1 MRLEA
6 PPLGARRLDSERF
19 GRPET
24 KEQGDLAAAMHIR
37 SAPRFLIVVLISF
50 FCLGLKDSWGQQGS
64 VPASP
69 LSPPVLA
76 RVSDIR
82 ALPAKQA
89 SLGYPVRVRAVVTY
103 YGGPRR
109 ELFVQDST
117 GGIYVV
123 GPEADLHLEPGQF
136 VEVKGLTGHGLFAN
150 QIEKAAI
157 HVLGR
162 APLPPP
168 QRPRYEQ
175 LVLGRADSQWV
186 ELEGIVRSAQI
197 DAGSKDLQLTVAVGS
212 DRVRVQVRRYPESA
226 RVELIDSK
234 ILVRGACGGI
244 FNQKQQWVGVVI
256 HVPDLTF
263 VRVKEPSPLTAGAP
277 PLESISEFMRLSAGT
292 TSGHRVKVRGVVTLQ
307 WPFRSLYIMDATDS
321 LLVETSQQTGVQPGD
336 AVEVWGFPA
345 VGEGSHRLEDAVF
358 RKVGRGP
365 PPVPADISAAEALQ
379 GNYDSY
385 LVRLEGRVFD
395 LAVEG
400 GLPALVVQ
408 SGGVA
413 FQARILGSDVQAV
426 LAPLKRGS
434 RVRITGICEVQSDEN
449 GTPQAFQL
457 LVGSP
462 AGVVLLEKT
471 SPWNLEQVGW
481 VLGLMVAVVLATAA
495 WAVILRRQV
504 RAKTEEIR
512 EWLRREAAL
521 KERYRDL
528 LENAIDIV
536 YTRDLK
542 GNFTSW
548 NNTAELV
555 LGYAR
560 GEALHMNIAQ
570 IVAPEYRDLLRRAL
584 ISTAEGQP
592 VEDVEVELITKYGA
606 RLSVDIRTRLI
617 HEHGKSVGVQGVARN
632 VTERKRVEQQLR
644 LQAAALEAAA
654 PGIVITD
661 PEATIQWVNP
671 AFTTLSGYALG
682 EVVGKNPRLLKSGTH
697 SPEFYRDMWDTI
709 LSGRVWRG
717 EIVNRRKDGTL
728 HTIELT
734 ITPVRGR
741 GGEITHFVAIEQD
754 ITLRKQARKPG
765 RNWRP
770 SCNLPTRPSSAPRS
784 RAIS

>member
-1 MRLEA
+1 
-6 PPLGARRLDSERF
+6 
-19 GRPET
+19 
-24 KEQGDLAAAMHIR
+24 
-37 SAPRFLIVVLISF
+37 
-50 FCLGLKDSWGQQGS
+50 
-64 VPASP
+64 
-69 LSPPVLA
+69 
-76 RVSDIR
+76 
-82 ALPAKQA
+82 
-89 SLGYPVRVRAVVTY
+89 
-103 YGGPRR
+103 
-109 ELFVQDST
+109 
-117 GGIYVV
+117 
-123 GPEADLHLEPGQF
+123 
-136 VEVKGLTGHGLFAN
+136 
-150 QIEKAAI
+150 
-157 HVLGR
+157 
-162 APLPPP
+162 
-168 QRPRYEQ
+168 
-175 LVLGRADSQWV
+175 
-186 ELEGIVRSAQI
+186 
-197 DAGSKDLQLTVAVGS
+197 
-212 DRVRVQVRRYPESA
+212 
-226 RVELIDSK
+226 
-234 ILVRGACGGI
+234 
-244 FNQKQQWVGVVI
+244 
-256 HVPDLTF
+256 
-263 VRVKEPSPLTAGAP
+263 
-277 PLESISEFMRLSAGT
+277 
-292 TSGHRVKVRGVVTLQ
+292 
-307 WPFRSLYIMDATDS
+307 
-321 LLVETSQQTGVQPGD
+321 
-336 AVEVWGFPA
+336 
-345 VGEGSHRLEDAVF
+345 
-358 RKVGRGP
+358 
-365 PPVPADISAAEALQ
+365 
-379 GNYDSY
+379 
-385 LVRLEGRVFD
+385 
-395 LAVEG
+395 
-400 GLPALVVQ
+400 
-408 SGGVA
+408 
-413 FQARILGSDVQAV
+413 
-426 LAPLKRGS
+426 
-434 RVRITGICEVQSDEN
+434 
-449 GTPQAFQL
+449 
-457 LVGSP
+457 
-462 AGVVLLEKT
+462 
-471 SPWNLEQVGW
+471 
-481 VLGLMVAVVLATAA
+481 
-495 WAVILRRQV
+495 
-504 RAKTEEIR
+504 
-512 EWLRREAAL
+512 L